1 MSKEKLKIEELGLEL
16 EIEPFHDSDY
26 ISITQIAKNHGDPN
40 YQLIIR
46 WIQNSDTLLFLETWE
61 KTHNPNFKL
70 TEMSK
75 FRLMYQEKR
84 HIATPQKYI
93 KATGAIGIISK
104 SGRYG
109 GTFAH
114 KEIALHF
121 CYWLS
126 PAYQVFFYKAFTKLL
141 EERAKQQ
148 NLKWHISKITDNID
162 EVRNLLDTI
171 PYQNP
176 ERNRLKENSPDNGGN
191 LE

>member
-1 MSKEKLKIEELGLEL
+1 MAKDKLLIPEMELEL
-16 EIEPFHDSDY
+16 TVEPINDSDY
-26 ISITQIAKNHGDPN
+26 ISLTEIAKKHGDPN

-46 WIQNSDTLLFLETWE
+46 WIQNADTLLYLETWE
-61 KTHNPNFKL
+61 KTHNPDFKL

-75 FRLMYQEKR
+75 FRLMYQRKR

-93 KATGAIGIISK
+93 SATSAIGIISK

-121 CYWLS
+121 CYWLDPS
-126 PAYQVFFYKAFTKLL
+126 YQVFFFKAFTKLM
-141 EERAKQQ
+141 EERAQIR

-171 PYQNP
+171 PFQ
-176 ERNRLKENSPDNGGN
+176 EQDKNRLSKLDELDT
-191 LE
+191 